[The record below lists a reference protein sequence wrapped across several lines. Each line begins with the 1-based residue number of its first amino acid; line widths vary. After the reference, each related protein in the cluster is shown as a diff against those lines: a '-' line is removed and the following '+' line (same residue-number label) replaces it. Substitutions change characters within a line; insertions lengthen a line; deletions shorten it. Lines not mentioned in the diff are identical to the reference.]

1 MKTEPGA
8 LAGVV
13 VAETDDGRYDE
24 EYAGYAEYEGYE
36 DDPGYDDNGGL
47 LAPGRDGDKGED

>member
-24 EYAGYAEYEGYE
+24 EYAEYEGYE
-36 DDPGYDDNGGL
+36 DDPGYHDNGVL
-47 LAPGRDGDKGED
+47 LAPGCDGNKGED